1 MEQRSTSAHNDIL
14 PNENYQKDSVGIYP
28 WFVIAVLIFALSIAF
43 IDRQIISLLVEP
55 MKADLQI
62 SDTQMSL
69 LQGLAFALFYTLL
82 GVPIGRLADRKN
94 RRNIIALGIA
104 AWSIFTAL
112 CGVAKSYWALFS
124 YRVGVGVGEASL
136 SPAGFSLITDYF
148 PKDRV
153 ATAISIYQTGVTIGF
168 GIAML
173 FGGLV
178 INFTETI
185 QEVNLPLIGVISSW
199 RLTFIIVSLPG
210 ILAIIAMLFVREPQ
224 RKPSLAGEKE
234 HFTVGEVVSFL
245 IKRKRLFFA
254 HFMGFSL
261 MCTAG
266 YGLAAWTPTYFIR
279 SFDWTAGD
287 AGIYLGLIAL
297 FLGTSAV
304 IIGGV
309 IVDKLFR
316 AGYRDAPLR
325 VGIFSAVGM
334 AVSGAAIAFCTNS
347 LMAQIVM
354 VPLMICSFSF
364 LGFAPSALQLVLP
377 NKLRAQVSAMYLF
390 LVNLLGL
397 GLGPTV
403 IALLTDYI
411 FGDEA
416 LLKYS
421 LATAIVVFNLIAAAI
436 LLSGLQAYRS
446 EHRLVNPDPSLT

>member
-1 MEQRSTSAHNDIL
+1 MAHQSIGTH
-14 PNENYQKDSVGIYP
+14 NEHASSEKSGTEKVGVYP
-28 WFVIAVLIFALSIAF
+28 WFVIAVLIFALTIAF

-55 MKADLQI
+55 MKGDLQI
-62 SDTQMSL
+62 TDTQMSL

-104 AWSIFTAL
+104 AWSIFTAM
-112 CGVAKSYWALFS
+112 CGVAKSYWTLFA

-136 SPAGFSLITDYF
+136 SPAGFSLIADYF

-173 FGGLV
+173 FGGM
-178 INFTETI
+178 IIHFTETI
-185 QEVNLPLIGVISSW
+185 NEVTLPFLGVISSW

-210 ILAIIAMLFVREPQ
+210 VLAIIAMLFVREPQ
-224 RKPSLAGEKE
+224 RKSSLAGEKE
-234 HFTVGEVVSFL
+234 HFSLAEVFHYML
-245 IKRKRLFFA
+245 ERKRLYFGHFF
-254 HFMGFSL
+254 GFSL
-261 MCTAG
+261 LCTAG
-266 YGLAAWTPTYFIR
+266 YGISAWAPTYFIR
-279 SFDWTAGD
+279 SFGWSAGD
-287 AGIYLGLIAL
+287 AGIFLGLVAL
-297 FLGTSAV
+297 LPGTGAV
-304 IIGGV
+304 ILGGIV
-309 IVDKLFR
+309 VDKLFR

-325 VGIFSAVGM
+325 VGIFSAIGM
-334 AVSGAAIAFCTNS
+334 AVSGAAIAFCTSS

-354 VPLMICSFSF
+354 MPLMFCAFSF
-364 LGFAPSALQLVLP
+364 LGFAPGALQLVLP

-403 IALLTDYI
+403 VALTTDYVY
-411 FGDEA
+411 GDES

-421 LATAIVVFNLIAAAI
+421 IATVTVVITLIAAVV
-436 LLSGLQAYRS
+436 LLSGLQAYRA
-446 EHRLVNPDPSLT
+446 EHQIANPETMPQ